1 MNIED
6 LDPIQSIRR
15 RPGMYVGDVNDGSGL
30 HHMIWEVVGNAVDQ
44 HLAGAAARI
53 EVVLH
58 DDGSVSV
65 EDDGPGV
72 SVEPLAAG
80 TPLLVEVLTRY
91 HDRATFDGHPKHVH
105 LDGVGVGLVMVN
117 ALSRLMVVET
127 ARGGRRHRIE
137 LARGV
142 PGPLLDLGPTEGR
155 GTRVSFAPD
164 PEIFTRLELDST
176 AIRKRLRQVAAFC
189 PDLAIHFADERRTV
203 FSCPDG
209 LATLLADERH
219 APTGRLPERPL
230 RARTEQDGAQA
241 EVALQWALGGEGSVR
256 GFVNLYETRD
266 GGTHLAGLRRGLGA
280 LVPRDTPRR
289 ARVLEELRARLVA
302 VVAIALHEPQFDSP
316 TRSKLH
322 NPEIMGMV
330 EALVR
335 RCLRDFAAREP
346 EVVARLLDACDPEPP
361 GAR

>member
-1 MNIED
+1 MGRDCGLAHEPTSGGHPWDTPGVISD
-6 LDPIQSIRR
+6 PLVARGIRVAVVLPVVLIVLDQVGRDAGVGEPRR
-15 RPGMYVGDVNDGSGL
+15 RPFS
-30 HHMIWEVVGNAVDQ
+30 
-44 HLAGAAARI
+44 AR
-53 EVVLH
+53 
-58 DDGSVSV
+58 
-65 EDDGPGV
+65 ED
-72 SVEPLAAG
+72 
-80 TPLLVEVLTRY
+80 
-91 HDRATFDGHPKHVH
+91 H